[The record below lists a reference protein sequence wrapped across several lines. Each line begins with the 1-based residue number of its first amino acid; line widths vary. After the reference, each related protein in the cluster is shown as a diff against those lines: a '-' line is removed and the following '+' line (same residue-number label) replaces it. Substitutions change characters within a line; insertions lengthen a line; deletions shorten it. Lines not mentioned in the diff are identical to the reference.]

1 MLGFRNSKFISRQV
15 RLNMSQT
22 ELKEVPIEV
31 VLEEANKLL
40 RMAGLAGESRFM
52 NRPAVLR
59 LCGPPVEQ
67 RRISDA
73 DRIRSIAKSTGRY
86 PYVVYAFRGHGGV
99 VCVPDANYYAA
110 EGLYDVHIVD
120 CPDGAVCA
128 ELAMHIADLF
138 HMPKPP
144 KEALLRLTDEQSLC
158 ERRLLPPSA
167 CAATVKK
174 EEKREEDAAPAAP
187 TAVAPAPPAERITAS
202 TYDFLRIL
210 QEMDQYDKSGRVV
223 PAAPQPPP
231 PDPKTVLKEHGLGW
245 LVPVIEDASVASVV
259 RLVLENED
267 LRKVLQNSD
276 LRKVILEVAKSGGV
290 VPASPLDEALAKWPP
305 RHREMLIKM
314 LPNSRD
320 LNTLMTALLQYFF
333 NDEQCTL
340 DAVQFIIGVSR
351 DRMGL
356 DCGTAAKAVSQW

>member
-1 MLGFRNSKFISRQV
+1 
-15 RLNMSQT
+15 MSQT

-31 VLEEANKLL
+31 VIEEANKLL
-40 RMAGLAGESRFM
+40 RMAGLSGESRFM

-86 PYVVYAFRGHGGV
+86 PYVVYAFRGQGGV

-110 EGLYDVHIVD
+110 DGLYDVHIVD

-128 ELAMHIADLF
+128 ELAMYIADLF

-167 CAATVKK
+167 CAVKK
-174 EEKREEDAAPAAP
+174 EEKRVEDAAPAAP
-187 TAVAPAPPAERITAS
+187 PPAPAERITAS
-202 TYDFLRIL
+202 THEFLRIL
-210 QEMDQYDKSGRVV
+210 QEMDQYDKSGKVV
-223 PAAPQPPP
+223 PAAPQPPSPSPP
-231 PDPKTVLKEHGLGW
+231 PDPKAVLKEHGLGW
-245 LVPVIEDASVASVV
+245 LVPAVEDASVASAV
-259 RLVLENED
+259 RFVLENED
-267 LRKVLQNSD
+267 LRKALQNSD
-276 LRKVILEVAKSGGV
+276 LRKVILDVAKSGGV

-305 RHREMLIKM
+305 RHRETLLKM
-314 LPNSRD
+314 LSKSKD
-320 LNTLMTALLQYFF
+320 LNSLLTALLQYFF
-333 NDEQCTL
+333 NDEHCTL
-340 DAVQFIIGVSR
+340 DAVQFIVGVSR

-356 DCGTAAKAVSQW
+356 DCSTAAKAASQW

>member
-1 MLGFRNSKFISRQV
+1 
-15 RLNMSQT
+15 MSQT

-31 VLEEANKLL
+31 VIEEANKLL
-40 RMAGLAGESRFM
+40 KMAGLAGESRFM

-86 PYVVYAFRGHGGV
+86 PYVVYAFRGQGGV

-110 EGLYDVHIVD
+110 DGLYDVHIVD

-138 HMPKPP
+138 RMPKPP

-174 EEKREEDAAPAAP
+174 EEKKEEVDAPPAAP
-187 TAVAPAPPAERITAS
+187 TAAAPAERITAS
-202 TYDFLRIL
+202 TYEFLRVL

-223 PAAPQPPP
+223 PAAPQPPSPP
-231 PDPKTVLKEHGLGW
+231 PDPKAVLKEHGLGW
-245 LVPVIEDASVASVV
+245 LVPAVEDASTASII

-267 LRKVLQNSD
+267 LRKALQNSD
-276 LRKVILEVAKSGGV
+276 LRKVILDVAKSGGV
-290 VPASPLDEALAKWPP
+290 VPASPLDDALAKWPP
-305 RHREMLIKM
+305 RHRETLLKM
-314 LPNSRD
+314 LSKSRD
-320 LNTLMTALLQYFF
+320 LNSLLTALLQYFF
-333 NDEQCTL
+333 NDEHCTL
-340 DAVQFIIGVSR
+340 DAVQFIVGVSR

-356 DCGTAAKAVSQW
+356 DCSTAAKAASQW